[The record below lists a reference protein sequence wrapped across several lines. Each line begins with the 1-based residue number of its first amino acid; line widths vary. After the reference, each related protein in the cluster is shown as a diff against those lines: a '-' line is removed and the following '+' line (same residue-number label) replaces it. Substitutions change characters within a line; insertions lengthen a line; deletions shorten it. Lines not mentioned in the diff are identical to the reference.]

1 MIMMSSETCVIETQ
15 RAVEAYL
22 LHLKVR
28 ERSDATVRNYRTNL
42 GKLVRVVEWLP
53 CTEEDVLSALLQGKM
68 RKNAKAQA
76 LRCMRRFFEHTDA
89 RHGTGNPT
97 ELISLEEERTDPRVL
112 TDDELEVLVGAAQ
125 HLGEREHL
133 LVLVILNTGIR
144 VGEVWS
150 ITIRSF
156 RGRWLHVEGKRGSRR
171 VPVTLQLAR
180 RLQALADAD
189 GVLWRGRGDQRM
201 SVEAIKKVYEKIFD
215 EAGIEGERRGPHTLR
230 HTFGTKY
237 IENGGGVTTLKEIM
251 GHDNVM
257 TTMLYV
263 SLAGKH
269 ILDAHERFNPA
280 VRMGLIE
287 GAKPPAQSG
296 TQVHYSEPF
305 DAELL
310 FLRHSNDRG
319 RD

>member
-1 MIMMSSETCVIETQ
+1 MTATDTRIIETG
-15 RAVEAYL
+15 RAVDAYL

-42 GKLVRVVEWLP
+42 GKLVAVVEWLP

-68 RKNAKAQA
+68 QKNAKAQA

-89 RHGTGNPT
+89 RHQTGNPT

-112 TDDELEVLVGAAQ
+112 TDEEMEALVGAAKY
-125 HLGEREHL
+125 LGEREHL
-133 LVLVILNTGIR
+133 LVLVVLNTGIR
-144 VGEVWS
+144 VGEVRS

-156 RGRWLHVEGKRGSRR
+156 RGRWLHVDGKRGQRR
-171 VPVTLQLAR
+171 VPITQRLAQ
-180 RLQALADAD
+180 RLQALADED
-189 GVLWRGRGDQRM
+189 GVLWRGRSNKPM

-237 IENGGGVTTLKEIM
+237 IEAGGGVTTLKEIM

-269 ILDAHERFNPA
+269 ILDAHEEFNPA
-280 VRMGLIE
+280 VRMGFIE
-287 GAKPPAQSG
+287 GVAPPAQSG
-296 TQVHYSEPF
+296 AQTRYSEPF

-310 FLRHSNDRG
+310 FLRHNNDWG